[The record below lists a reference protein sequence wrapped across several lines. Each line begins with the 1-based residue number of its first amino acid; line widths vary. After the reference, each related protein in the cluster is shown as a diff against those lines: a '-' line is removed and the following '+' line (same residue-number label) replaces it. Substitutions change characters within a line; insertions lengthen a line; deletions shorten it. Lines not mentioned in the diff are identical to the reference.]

1 MVSCARL
8 KSTRRN
14 GKRLGSQGSRRLI
27 LMDRALVPMLRALCP
42 TQVVRV
48 PLMAR
53 VGVAARIITEDTAV
67 AISPSNFSRDLV
79 VEGAK
84 VVVTIPSGGI
94 TTDLRARIGLLEREI
109 VGDWSSKMDS
119 RCVLMSVSQSS
130 IVAATSVS

>member
-1 MVSCARL
+1 
-8 KSTRRN
+8 
-14 GKRLGSQGSRRLI
+14 
-27 LMDRALVPMLRALCP
+27 MDRALVPMLTALCP
-42 TQVVRV
+42 TRVVRV

-53 VGVAARIITEDTAV
+53 AGVAARIITEDTAV

-109 VGDWSSKMDS
+109 VGDWSSVTDS
-119 RCVLMSVSQSS
+119 RCVLMNASQ
-130 IVAATSVS
+130 